1 MKSYHV
7 GLTGSMGSGKS
18 TVAKILQENGVPIYF
33 ADDSAKRLLV
43 EDIDLKKMIENEFGE
58 GIYID
63 GILQRRELAKRA
75 FSTPEATNRINAIV
89 HPAVHR
95 DFVAWHSKQKSIY
108 VVREAAILFESG
120 SYKNCDSIILVEAQ
134 EDNRIS
140 RVQQRSDLS
149 VDEIRQRMSKQMPQA
164 QKRSML
170 TERDYI
176 IENDGDLKGLRD
188 QVKFLHEA
196 LLDRFSR

>member
-18 TVAKILQENGVPIYF
+18 TVAEILQENGVPIYF

-43 EDIDLKKMIENEFGE
+43 EDIELKKMIEKEFGE
-58 GIYID
+58 SIYID

-95 DFVAWHSKQKSIY
+95 DFVEWHSKQNSIY

-120 SYKNCDSIILVEAQ
+120 SYKNCDSIILIEAQ

-170 TERDYI
+170 TKRDYI
-176 IENDGDLKGLRD
+176 IENDRDLKGLRD

-196 LLDRFSR
+196 LLERFS

>member
-18 TVAKILQENGVPIYF
+18 TVAEILQENGVPIYF

-43 EDIDLKKMIENEFGE
+43 EDIELKKMIENEFGE

-95 DFVAWHSKQKSIY
+95 DFVEWHSKQNSFY

-134 EDNRIS
+134 EENRIS
-140 RVQQRSDLS
+140 RVQKRSDLS

-170 TERDYI
+170 SERDYI
-176 IENDGDLKGLRD
+176 IENDRDLKGLRD

-196 LLDRFSR
+196 LLERFS

>member
-7 GLTGSMGSGKS
+7 GLTGSIGSGKS
-18 TVAKILQENGVPIYF
+18 TVAEILQENGVPIYF

-43 EDIDLKKMIENEFGE
+43 DDIELKKMIENEFGE

-89 HPAVHR
+89 HQAVHR
-95 DFVAWHSKQKSIY
+95 DFVEWHSKQNSIY

-134 EDNRIS
+134 EENRIA
-140 RVQQRSDLS
+140 RVQKRSDLS

-170 TERDYI
+170 SEKDYI
-176 IENDGDLKGLRD
+176 IENDRDLKGLRD

>member
-18 TVAKILQENGVPIYF
+18 TVAEILQENGVPIYF

-43 EDIDLKKMIENEFGE
+43 EDIELKKMIENEFGE

-95 DFVAWHSKQKSIY
+95 DFVEWHSKQNSIY

-134 EDNRIS
+134 EENRIA
-140 RVQQRSDLS
+140 RVQKRSDLS

-170 TERDYI
+170 SEKDYI
-176 IENDGDLKGLRD
+176 IENDRDLKGLRD

-196 LLDRFSR
+196 LLERFS

>member
-18 TVAKILQENGVPIYF
+18 TVAEILQENGVPIYF

-43 EDIDLKKMIENEFGE
+43 EDIELKKMIEKEFGE
-58 GIYID
+58 SIYID

-95 DFVAWHSKQKSIY
+95 DFVEWHSKQNSIY

-134 EDNRIS
+134 EENRIA
-140 RVQQRSDLS
+140 RVQKRSDLS

-170 TERDYI
+170 SEKDYI
-176 IENDGDLKGLRD
+176 IENDRDLKGLRD

-196 LLDRFSR
+196 LLERFS

>member
-18 TVAKILQENGVPIYF
+18 TVAEILQENGVPIYF

-43 EDIDLKKMIENEFGE
+43 QDIELKKMIENEFGE

-75 FSTPEATNRINAIV
+75 FSTPEATNRINTIV
-89 HPAVHR
+89 HPAVHK
-95 DFVAWHSKQKSIY
+95 DFVEWHSNQKSIY

-134 EDNRIS
+134 EENRIA
-140 RVQQRSDLS
+140 RVQKRSDLS

-170 TERDYI
+170 TKRDYI
-176 IENDGDLKGLRD
+176 IENDQDLKGLRD

-196 LLDRFSR
+196 LLKRFS

>member
-1 MKSYHV
+1 MRSYHV

-18 TVAKILQENGVPIYF
+18 TVAEMLQEKSIPIYF

-43 EDIDLKKMIENEFGE
+43 EDIELKKMIENEFGK
-58 GIYID
+58 GIYLD

-75 FSTPEATNRINAIV
+75 FSTPQATKKINSIV

-95 DFVAWHSKQKSIY
+95 DFVEWHSKQKSTY

-134 EDNRIS
+134 EKNRIA
-140 RVQQRSDLS
+140 RAQKRSDLS

-188 QVKFLHEA
+188 QVKFLHDA
-196 LLDRFSR
+196 LLERFSK

>member
-1 MKSYHV
+1 
-7 GLTGSMGSGKS
+7 LTGSIGSGKS
-18 TVAKILQENGVPIYF
+18 TVAEILQENGVPIYF

-43 EDIDLKKMIENEFGE
+43 DDIELKKMIENEFGE

-95 DFVAWHSKQKSIY
+95 DFVEWHSKQNSFY

-134 EDNRIS
+134 EENRIS
-140 RVQQRSDLS
+140 RVQKRSDLS

-170 TERDYI
+170 SERDYI
-176 IENDGDLKGLRD
+176 IENDRDLKGLRD

-196 LLDRFSR
+196 LLERFS

>member
-18 TVAKILQENGVPIYF
+18 TVAEILQENGVPIYF

-43 EDIDLKKMIENEFGE
+43 EDIELKKMIENEFGE

-95 DFVAWHSKQKSIY
+95 DFVEWHSKQNSIY

-134 EDNRIS
+134 EENRIA
-140 RVQQRSDLS
+140 RVQKRSDLS

-170 TERDYI
+170 SERDYI
-176 IENDGDLKGLRD
+176 IENDRDLKGLRD

-196 LLDRFSR
+196 LLERFS

>member
-18 TVAKILQENGVPIYF
+18 TVAEILQENGVPIYF

-43 EDIDLKKMIENEFGE
+43 EDVELKKMIEKEFGE
-58 GIYID
+58 SIYID

-95 DFVAWHSKQKSIY
+95 DFVEWHSKQNSIY

-134 EDNRIS
+134 EENRIA
-140 RVQQRSDLS
+140 RVQKRSDLS

-170 TERDYI
+170 SEKDYI
-176 IENDGDLKGLRD
+176 IENDRDLKGLRD

-196 LLDRFSR
+196 LLERFS

>member
-18 TVAKILQENGVPIYF
+18 TVAEILQENGVPIYF

-43 EDIDLKKMIENEFGE
+43 EDIELKKMIENEFGE

-63 GILQRRELAKRA
+63 GILQSRELAKRA
-75 FSTPEATNRINAIV
+75 FSTPEATKRINAIV

-95 DFVAWHSKQKSIY
+95 DFVEWHSKQKTVY

-134 EDNRIS
+134 EENRIA
-140 RVQQRSDLS
+140 RVQKRSDLS

-164 QKRSML
+164 RKRSML
-170 TERDYI
+170 TETDYI
-176 IENDGDLKGLRD
+176 IENDRDLKVLRD
-188 QVKFLHEA
+188 QVKFLHGA
-196 LLDRFSR
+196 LIERFS

>member
-7 GLTGSMGSGKS
+7 GLTGSIGSGKS
-18 TVAKILQENGVPIYF
+18 TVAEILQENGVPIYF

-43 EDIDLKKMIENEFGE
+43 DDIELKKMIENEFGE

-95 DFVAWHSKQKSIY
+95 DFVEWHSKQNSFY

-134 EDNRIS
+134 EENRIS
-140 RVQQRSDLS
+140 RVQKRSDLS

-170 TERDYI
+170 SERDYI
-176 IENDGDLKGLRD
+176 IENDRDLKGLRD

-196 LLDRFSR
+196 LLERFS

>member
-18 TVAKILQENGVPIYF
+18 TVAEILQENGVPIYF

-43 EDIDLKKMIENEFGE
+43 EDIELKKMIEKEFGE
-58 GIYID
+58 SIYID

-95 DFVAWHSKQKSIY
+95 DFVEWHSKQNSIY

-134 EDNRIS
+134 EENRIA
-140 RVQQRSDLS
+140 RVQKRSDLS

-170 TERDYI
+170 SERDYI
-176 IENDGDLKGLRD
+176 IENDRDLKGLRD

-196 LLDRFSR
+196 LLERFS

>member
-18 TVAKILQENGVPIYF
+18 TVAEILQENGVPIYF

-43 EDIDLKKMIENEFGE
+43 EDVELKKMIEKEFGE
-58 GIYID
+58 SIYID

-95 DFVAWHSKQKSIY
+95 DFVEWHSKQNSIY

-134 EDNRIS
+134 EENRIA
-140 RVQQRSDLS
+140 RVQKRSDLS

-170 TERDYI
+170 SERDYI
-176 IENDGDLKGLRD
+176 IENDRDLKGLRD

-196 LLDRFSR
+196 LLERFS

>member
-1 MKSYHV
+1 
-7 GLTGSMGSGKS
+7 MGSGKS
-18 TVAKILQENGVPIYF
+18 TVAEILQENGVPIYF

-43 EDIDLKKMIENEFGE
+43 EDVELKKMIEKEFGE
-58 GIYID
+58 SIYID

-75 FSTPEATNRINAIV
+75 FSTPKATNRINAIV

-95 DFVAWHSKQKSIY
+95 DFVEWHSKQNSIY

-134 EDNRIS
+134 EENRIA
-140 RVQQRSDLS
+140 RVQKRSDLS

-170 TERDYI
+170 SEKDYI
-176 IENDGDLKGLRD
+176 IENDRDLKGLRD

-196 LLDRFSR
+196 LLERFS

>member
-18 TVAKILQENGVPIYF
+18 TVAEILQENGVPIYF

-43 EDIDLKKMIENEFGE
+43 EDIELKKMIENEFGE

-63 GILQRRELAKRA
+63 GILQRRELAKRV
-75 FSTPEATNRINAIV
+75 FSTPETTNRINAIV

-95 DFVAWHSKQKSIY
+95 DFVEWHSKQKSIY

-134 EDNRIS
+134 EENRIA
-140 RVQQRSDLS
+140 RVQKRSDLS

-170 TERDYI
+170 TKRDYI
-176 IENDGDLKGLRD
+176 IENDQDLKGLRD

-196 LLDRFSR
+196 LLKRFS

>member
-18 TVAKILQENGVPIYF
+18 TVAEILQENGVPIYF

-43 EDIDLKKMIENEFGE
+43 DDIELKKMIENEFGE

-95 DFVAWHSKQKSIY
+95 DFVEWHSKQNSFY

-134 EDNRIS
+134 EENRIA
-140 RVQQRSDLS
+140 RVQKRSDLS

-170 TERDYI
+170 SEKDYI
-176 IENDGDLKGLRD
+176 IENDRDLKGLRD

-196 LLDRFSR
+196 LLERFS

>member
-18 TVAKILQENGVPIYF
+18 TVAEILQENGVPIYF

-43 EDIDLKKMIENEFGE
+43 EDIELKKMIENEFGE

-63 GILQRRELAKRA
+63 GILQRRALAKRA

-95 DFVAWHSKQKSIY
+95 DFVEWHSKQNSIY

-134 EDNRIS
+134 EENRIA
-140 RVQQRSDLS
+140 RVQKRSDLS

-170 TERDYI
+170 SEKDYI
-176 IENDGDLKGLRD
+176 IENDRDLKGLRD

-196 LLDRFSR
+196 LLERFS

>member
-18 TVAKILQENGVPIYF
+18 TVAEILQENGVPIYF

-43 EDIDLKKMIENEFGE
+43 DDIELKKMIENEFGE

-95 DFVAWHSKQKSIY
+95 DFVEWHSKQNSIY

-134 EDNRIS
+134 EENRIA
-140 RVQQRSDLS
+140 RVQKRSDLS

-170 TERDYI
+170 SERDYI
-176 IENDGDLKGLRD
+176 IENDRDLKGLRD

-196 LLDRFSR
+196 LLERFS

>member
-18 TVAKILQENGVPIYF
+18 TVAEILQENGVPIYF

-43 EDIDLKKMIENEFGE
+43 EDIELKKMIEKEFGE
-58 GIYID
+58 SIYID

-95 DFVAWHSKQKSIY
+95 DFVEWHSKQNSIY

-134 EDNRIS
+134 EENRIA
-140 RVQQRSDLS
+140 RVQKRSDLS

-170 TERDYI
+170 SERDYI
-176 IENDGDLKGLRD
+176 IENDRDLKGLRD

-196 LLDRFSR
+196 LLERFSL

>member
-18 TVAKILQENGVPIYF
+18 TVAEILQENGVPIYF

-43 EDIDLKKMIENEFGE
+43 EDVELKKMIEKEFGE
-58 GIYID
+58 SIYID
-63 GILQRRELAKRA
+63 GVLQRRELAKRA
-75 FSTPEATNRINAIV
+75 FSTPKATNRINAIV

-95 DFVAWHSKQKSIY
+95 DFVEWHSKQNSIY

-134 EDNRIS
+134 EENRIA
-140 RVQQRSDLS
+140 RVQKRSDLS
-149 VDEIRQRMSKQMPQA
+149 VDEIRQRMSKQMTQA

-170 TERDYI
+170 SEKDYI
-176 IENDGDLKGLRD
+176 IENDRDLKGLRD

-196 LLDRFSR
+196 LLERFS

>member
-18 TVAKILQENGVPIYF
+18 TVAEILQENGVPIYF

-43 EDIDLKKMIENEFGE
+43 EDIDLKKMIENEFGQ

-63 GILQRRELAKRA
+63 GILQRRELATRA

-89 HPAVHR
+89 PPAVHR
-95 DFVAWHSKQKSIY
+95 DFVEWHSKQKSIY

-134 EDNRIS
+134 EENRIA
-140 RVQQRSDLS
+140 RVQKRSDLS

-176 IENDGDLKGLRD
+176 IENDRDLKGLRD

-196 LLDRFSR
+196 LLEGFS

>member
-18 TVAKILQENGVPIYF
+18 TVAEILQENGVPIYF

-43 EDIDLKKMIENEFGE
+43 EDIELKKMIENEFGE

-95 DFVAWHSKQKSIY
+95 DFVEWHSKQNSIY

-134 EDNRIS
+134 EENRIS
-140 RVQQRSDLS
+140 RVQKRSDLS

-170 TERDYI
+170 SERDYI
-176 IENDGDLKGLRD
+176 IENDRDLKGLRD

-196 LLDRFSR
+196 LLERFS

>member
-18 TVAKILQENGVPIYF
+18 TVAEILQENGVPIYF

-43 EDIDLKKMIENEFGE
+43 EDIELKKMIEKEFGE

-95 DFVAWHSKQKSIY
+95 DFVEWHSKQNSIY

-134 EDNRIS
+134 EENRIA
-140 RVQQRSDLS
+140 RVQKRSDLS

-170 TERDYI
+170 SERDYI
-176 IENDGDLKGLRD
+176 IENDRDLKGLRD

-196 LLDRFSR
+196 LLERFS

>member
-18 TVAKILQENGVPIYF
+18 TVAEILQENGVPIYF

-43 EDIDLKKMIENEFGE
+43 DDIELKKMIENEFGE

-95 DFVAWHSKQKSIY
+95 DFVEWHSKQNSFY

-134 EDNRIS
+134 EENRIS
-140 RVQQRSDLS
+140 RVQKRSDLS

-170 TERDYI
+170 SERDYI
-176 IENDGDLKGLRD
+176 IENDRDLKGLRD

-196 LLDRFSR
+196 LLERFS

>member
-18 TVAKILQENGVPIYF
+18 TVAEILQENGVPIYF

-43 EDIDLKKMIENEFGE
+43 EDVELKKMIKKEFGE
-58 GIYID
+58 SIYID

-95 DFVAWHSKQKSIY
+95 DFVEWHSKQNSIY

-134 EDNRIS
+134 EENRIA
-140 RVQQRSDLS
+140 RVQKRSDLS

-170 TERDYI
+170 SERDYI
-176 IENDGDLKGLRD
+176 IENDRDLKGLRD

-196 LLDRFSR
+196 LLERFSL

>member
-18 TVAKILQENGVPIYF
+18 TVAEILQENGVPIYF

-95 DFVAWHSKQKSIY
+95 DIVEWHSKQKSIY

-134 EDNRIS
+134 EENRIA
-140 RVQQRSDLS
+140 RVQKRSDLS

-176 IENDGDLKGLRD
+176 IENDIDLKGLRD
-188 QVKFLHEA
+188 QVNFLHEA
-196 LLDRFSR
+196 LLERFS

>member
-18 TVAKILQENGVPIYF
+18 TVAEILKENGVPIYF

-43 EDIDLKKMIENEFGE
+43 DDIELKKMIENEFGE
-58 GIYID
+58 GIYIV

-95 DFVAWHSKQKSIY
+95 DFVEWHSKQNSFY

-134 EDNRIS
+134 EENRIS
-140 RVQQRSDLS
+140 RVQKRSDLS

-170 TERDYI
+170 SERDYI
-176 IENDGDLKGLRD
+176 IENDRDLKGLRD

-196 LLDRFSR
+196 LLERFS

>member
-18 TVAKILQENGVPIYF
+18 TVAEILQENGVPIYF

-43 EDIDLKKMIENEFGE
+43 QDIELKKMIENEFGE

-95 DFVAWHSKQKSIY
+95 DFVEWHSNQKSIY

-134 EDNRIS
+134 EENRIA
-140 RVQQRSDLS
+140 RVQKRSDLS

-170 TERDYI
+170 TKRDYI
-176 IENDGDLKGLRD
+176 IENDLNLKGLRD

-196 LLDRFSR
+196 LLKRFS